1 MGYYAA
7 QEVPLPQPCKPRRG
21 RWITSLIAC
30 FVGALI
36 MGIVLG
42 SASTADG
49 SNAECAQ
56 LADEYAALV
65 SEGLDAGLSGDEAR
79 MLDVAERRDTLGE
92 QVKNFC

>member
-1 MGYYAA
+1 MSYYAA
-7 QEVPLPQPCKPRRG
+7 HDVRLPQPCKPRRG

-30 FVGALI
+30 FVGALV

-49 SNAECAQ
+49 SNAECAA
-56 LADEYAALV
+56 LADEYASLV
-65 SEGLDAGLSGDEAR
+65 SDALDAGLSGDEAR
-79 MLDVAERRDTLGE
+79 MLDVAERRDALGA